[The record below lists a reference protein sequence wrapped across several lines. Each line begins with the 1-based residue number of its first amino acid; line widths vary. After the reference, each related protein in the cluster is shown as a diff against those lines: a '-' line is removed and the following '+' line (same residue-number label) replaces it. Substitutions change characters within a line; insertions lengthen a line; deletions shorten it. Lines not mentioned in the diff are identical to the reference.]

1 MGWGIGKPIH
11 PSVALP
17 MACAGIW
24 GFFVA
29 TLGEKGGTKRE
40 CRIFLRFG
48 VLLGDKGNPTRKRK
62 ENPRQATNP
71 RKLV

>member
-1 MGWGIGKPIH
+1 MGWGLGKPIH
-11 PSVALP
+11 PFLALP

-24 GFFVA
+24 GFLVA
-29 TLGEKGGTKRE
+29 TLGKGRGTKRE
-40 CRIFLRFG
+40 CRIFLPFG
-48 VLLGDKGNPTRKRK
+48 VLVDDKGNPTRKRK